1 MKTYNYSART
11 FFEDATITVET
22 DNLNKAIGCFM
33 EAISQDLH
41 ADIVDNKTGEVL
53 ALHSDEK
60 DYCTEELLPAM
71 VECALSA
78 LLAD

>member
-1 MKTYNYSART
+1 MKTYNYSVRT

-22 DNLNKAIGCFM
+22 DNLNKAIECFM
-33 EAISQDLH
+33 EGLSEDIAT
-41 ADIVDNKTGEVL
+41 DIVDNRTGEVL
-53 ALHSDEK
+53 ALHSDER
-60 DYCTEELLPAM
+60 DYCAQGILPAM